1 MSESDIVGKIFGW
14 AGTIIA
20 TYFYCAPVVPFYQVL
35 TGKLEYKDSPG
46 VLLIMSFMNCI
57 LWACYGLGKNDFMV
71 YFANGLGGS
80 ITLIWI
86 TIYLIFLGKK
96 HIGFA
101 LGYILGLLI
110 IIGFLML
117 LFFYIVN
124 PEHTDITGYLA
135 MIFNV
140 LMYAAPGEKIYKV
153 ITTKEYKLI
162 PIFSTIGGLACSL
175 CWLMYGIYQEDWK
188 LYVPNA
194 LGLAFAVL
202 QVVVYLIYY
211 LKNKDQKLDFPGEND
226 DVV

>member
-1 MSESDIVGKIFGW
+1 MSEPDIVGQIFGW
-14 AGTIIA
+14 VGTIIA
-20 TYFYCAPVVPFYQVL
+20 TYFYISPVVPFYQVL
-35 TGKLEYKDSPG
+35 TYKLDYRDSPG

-57 LWACYGLGKNDFMV
+57 LWACYGLRKDDFMV
-71 YFANGLGGS
+71 YFANGIGGA
-80 ITLIWI
+80 ITLVWI
-86 TIYLIFLGKK
+86 TIYLIFFGKRSLGLAIIFN
-96 HIGFA
+96 IGLIFIIA
-101 LGYILGLLI
+101 GIMLFCFKILGTDLIGYI
-110 IIGFLML
+110 
-117 LFFYIVN
+117 
-124 PEHTDITGYLA
+124 A

-153 ITTKEYKLI
+153 ITTNNYKLI

-175 CWLMYGIYQEDWK
+175 CWLMYGIYQKDWK

-211 LKNKDQKLDFPGEND
+211 LKNKEKTPDFPGEND